1 MSDDGAAALC
11 FATGAAHQGRL
22 PRPGPRADWRAGAT
36 ESTAGPSR
44 STGVHKRDSSNPS
57 GHGGHS
63 SVSGASASGSAHGAA
78 TVTGQRHPSGP
89 YQRPEGAPHTVKA
102 SSTTSLFTTRKNWSE
117 HILQELQVRSTPC
130 LSLSARSKVRSRLPV
145 HHTDPRDWWEHRISC
160 MSSPRKATS
169 SSLPTR
175 QRS

>member
-1 MSDDGAAALC
+1 MSEDGSLLAAGQLIRETHRVPGHALTLGVGT
-11 FATGAAHQGRL
+11 A
-22 PRPGPRADWRAGAT
+22 

-117 HILQELQVRSTPC
+117 HILQELQVRSTPASRYR
-130 LSLSARSKVRSRLPV
+130 LARKS
-145 HHTDPRDWWEHRISC
+145 DPASHLIILTLGSMGNRISC
-160 MSSPRKATS
+160 MSSPPKATS

-175 QRS
+175 QRN